1 MKTWLSAICAVC
13 AFAALARTVA
23 LWPVEYDVARNSW
36 NPFGQVNAVDGSYPL
51 HLYGVNTTISTDD
64 LQTGWELPPN
74 PDPSVPLE
82 RARNRRA
89 VVGLS
94 SDGNKPVLCCENLA
108 PTT

>member
-1 MKTWLSAICAVC
+1 MKTWVSAICAVC
-13 AFAALARTVA
+13 AVAALARTVA
-23 LWPVEYDVARNSW
+23 LWPVEYDIGRNSW
-36 NPFGQVNAVDGSYPL
+36 NPYGQANAVDGSYPL